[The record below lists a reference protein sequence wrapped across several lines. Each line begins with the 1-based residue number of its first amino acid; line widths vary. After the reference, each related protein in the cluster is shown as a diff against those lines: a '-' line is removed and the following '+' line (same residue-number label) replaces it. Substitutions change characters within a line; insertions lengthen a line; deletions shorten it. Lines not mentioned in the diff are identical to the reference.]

1 MPGLLNAGCYRR
13 LFSQQHTPP
22 KKNFVFRPLSLS
34 DYGQAHASCMS
45 STGGRAVCARMA
57 LGDSSSSGPHSSV
70 VSSTLYS
77 LRVHPRAREL
87 LGDEIQFRYK
97 FPIIRGELNQL
108 HGLIDINYDVKGTK
122 GTGVMRFKSTRKGR
136 MDYFRTDAWELVLA
150 DGRKVVLLEDAAM
163 VPNAGES

>member
-1 MPGLLNAGCYRR
+1 VVVIP
-13 LFSQQHTPP
+13 LFAAIC
-22 KKNFVFRPLSLS
+22 SLS
-34 DYGQAHASCMS
+34 AYVIFNYQKS
-45 STGGRAVCARMA
+45 S
-57 LGDSSSSGPHSSV
+57 SSV

>member
-1 MPGLLNAGCYRR
+1 
-13 LFSQQHTPP
+13 
-22 KKNFVFRPLSLS
+22 
-34 DYGQAHASCMS
+34 
-45 STGGRAVCARMA
+45 
-57 LGDSSSSGPHSSV
+57 